1 MILYVLEGL
10 TRLIAEERLSDPS
23 AVLLFTS
30 YHVIAIQDLPHYA
43 NRAGEI
49 EDETRDH
56 ARDFD
61 AVALWRACTSG

>member
-1 MILYVLEGL
+1 
-10 TRLIAEERLSDPS
+10 LSDPS

-30 YHVIAIQDLPHYA
+30 YHVIVIQDLPHYA

-49 EDETRDH
+49 EDKTRDH

-61 AVALWRACTSG
+61 AVALWRLHERITSEADRSR